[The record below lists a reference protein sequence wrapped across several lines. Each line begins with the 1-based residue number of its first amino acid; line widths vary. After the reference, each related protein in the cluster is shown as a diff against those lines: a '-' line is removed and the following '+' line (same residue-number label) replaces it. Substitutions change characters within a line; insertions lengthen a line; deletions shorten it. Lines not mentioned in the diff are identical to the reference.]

1 MKLWQKGAAA
11 HEKVDHFTVGKD
23 REYDLVLAQYDCQ
36 ASSAHAKM
44 LVKIGLIRPEEAE
57 QLVAVLTE
65 IQQQAE
71 AGTFTIEKEFEDMHS
86 KIEHVLTERLG
97 DLGKKIHTARSRND
111 QVLVAM
117 HLYIKHELGAIKTQ
131 VTALF
136 DLLLSLAEKH
146 QNELMPGYT
155 HLQVAMPS
163 SFGLWFSAYAESLID
178 DLYFWQSAYK
188 IADQNPLGSAAGYG
202 SAFPIDRDFTTKA
215 LDFSQLK
222 INSVAAQMSRG
233 KLEKSTAMA
242 LSAIGSTLAKFSMDV
257 CLYMGQDFNF
267 ISFPDNLTTG
277 SSIMPHK
284 KNPDLFE
291 LVRGKCNSV
300 QALPNQLAL
309 LTTNLP
315 SGYHREL
322 QLAKGPIIEAIQEIK
337 GCLEIL
343 LFSLPK
349 IQVAKDSTTQKKYDY
364 LFSVDTLN
372 QEVLAGKPFRD
383 AYRDLGNAIE
393 KGEYQP
399 NREVKHTH
407 LGSIGNLGLEQI
419 REKDAHRNAKN
430 IHPIEKVS

>member
-11 HEKVDHFTVGKD
+11 HERVDHFTVGKD
-23 REYDLVLAQYDCQ
+23 REYDLVLAEYDCQ
-36 ASSAHAKM
+36 ASIAHAKM
-44 LVKIGLIRPEEAE
+44 LAKIGLISENEVAL
-57 QLVAVLTE
+57 LVTELSE
-65 IQQQAE
+65 IQQQAKE
-71 AGTFTIEKEFEDMHS
+71 GKFTIEKEFEDMHS
-86 KIEHVLTERLG
+86 KIENILIERLG
-97 DLGKKIHTARSRND
+97 DVGKKIHTARSRND

-117 HLYIKHELGAIKTQ
+117 HLYLKHELGEIKSQ
-131 VTALF
+131 VTELF
-136 DLLLSLAEKH
+136 ELLLSLAEKH
-146 QNELMPGYT
+146 QNELLPGYT

-178 DLYFWQSAYK
+178 DLHFWQSAHK

-202 SAFPIDRDFTTKA
+202 SAFPIDRAFTTEA
-215 LDFSQLK
+215 LDFAQLK
-222 INSVAAQMSRG
+222 VNSVAAQMSRG

-242 LSAIGSTLAKFSMDV
+242 LSSIGSTLAKFSMDV

-267 ISFPDNLTTG
+267 FSFPDDLTTG

-291 LVRGKCNSV
+291 LVRGKCNSL

-322 QLAKGPIIEAIQEIK
+322 QLAKGPIIEAIQDLK
-337 GCLEIL
+337 ACLEIL
-343 LFSLPK
+343 LFSLPN
-349 IQVAKDSTTQKKYDY
+349 IQVSKDITAQAKYDY

-383 AYRDLGNAIE
+383 AYRELGQAIE
-393 KGEYQP
+393 AGEYTP
-399 NREVKHTH
+399 NRNLKHTH
-407 LGSIGNLGLEQI
+407 MGSVGNLGLDQI
-419 REKDAHRNAKN
+419 KAKM
-430 IHPIEKVS
+430 KSALQQG

>member
-11 HEKVDHFTVGKD
+11 HERVDNFTVGKD
-23 REYDLVLAQYDCQ
+23 REYDLVLAEYDCQ
-36 ASSAHAKM
+36 ASIAHANM
-44 LVKIGLIRPEEAE
+44 LAKIGLITAEEAT
-57 QLVAVLTE
+57 QLFTALKE
-65 IQQQAE
+65 IQQQAKE
-71 AGTFTIEKEFEDMHS
+71 GQFTIEDEFEDMHS
-86 KIEHVLTERLG
+86 KIEHLLIERLG
-97 DLGKKIHTARSRND
+97 DVGKKIHTARSRND

-117 HLYIKHELGAIKTQ
+117 HLYLKNELGEVKSQ
-131 VTALF
+131 VSALF
-136 DLLLSLAEKH
+136 ELLLSLAEKY
-146 QNELMPGYT
+146 QNELIPGYT

-202 SAFPIDRDFTTKA
+202 SAFPIDRAFTTDA
-215 LDFSQLK
+215 LDFAQLK
-222 INSVAAQMSRG
+222 VNSVAAQMSRG
-233 KLEKSTAMA
+233 KLEKSSAMA
-242 LSAIGSTLAKFSMDV
+242 LSSIGSTLAKFSMDV

-267 ISFPDNLTTG
+267 ISFPDDLTTG

-291 LVRGKCNSV
+291 LVRGKCNSL

-322 QLAKGPIIEAIQEIK
+322 QLAKGPIIEAIQELK
-337 GCLEIL
+337 ASLEIL
-343 LFSLPK
+343 LFSLPN
-349 IQVAKDSTTQKKYDY
+349 IQVSKDITAQVKYDY

-383 AYRDLGNAIE
+383 AYRELGQAIE
-393 KGEYQP
+393 DGNFKP
-399 NREVKHTH
+399 NREVQHSH
-407 LGSIGNLGLEQI
+407 IGSIGNLQLDQI
-419 REKDAHRNAKN
+419 RAKMKSAFEEN
-430 IHPIEKVS
+430 

>member
-44 LVKIGLIRPEEAE
+44 LAKIGLIRSEEAE
-57 QLVAVLTE
+57 QLLAVLAE

-343 LFSLPK
+343 LFSLPT

-419 REKDAHRNAKN
+419 REKIK
-430 IHPIEKVS
+430 PFLS

>member
-11 HEKVDHFTVGKD
+11 HQKVDHFTVGKD
-23 REYDLVLAQYDCQ
+23 REYDLQLAAYDCE
-36 ASSAHAKM
+36 ASMAHANM
-44 LVKIGLIRPEEAE
+44 LAKIGLLSSQEAE
-57 QLVAVLTE
+57 QLNQVLKE
-65 IQQQAE
+65 LQAE
-71 AGTFTIEKEFEDMHS
+71 AKNGTFTIEEEHEDMHS

-117 HLYIKHELGAIKTQ
+117 HLYLKDELKTIKSQ
-131 VTALF
+131 VVDLF
-136 DLLLSLAEKH
+136 DLLLALAEKH
-146 QNELMPGYT
+146 KAELIPGYT

-163 SFGLWFSAYAESLID
+163 SIGLWLSAYAESLID
-178 DLYFWQSAYK
+178 DLHFWQSAYR

-202 SAFPIDRDFTTKA
+202 SAFPIDRVFTTQA
-215 LDFSQLK
+215 LGFEQLK
-222 INSVAAQMSRG
+222 VNAVAAQMSRG

-242 LSAIGSTLAKFSMDV
+242 FASIGSTLAKLSMDI

-267 ISFPDNLTTG
+267 ISFPDELTTG

-291 LVRGKCNSV
+291 LVRGKCNAL

-322 QLAKGPIIEAIQEIK
+322 QLAKGPIIEAVQEIK
-337 GCLEIL
+337 ACLDIL
-343 LFSLPK
+343 LFSLPNL
-349 IQVAKDSTTQKKYDY
+349 QVNKDITEQKKYDY

-372 QEVLAGKPFRD
+372 AEVRAGKPFRD

-393 KGEYQP
+393 AGEYTP
-399 NREVKHTH
+399 NRNLQHTH
-407 LGSIGNLGLEQI
+407 LGSIGNLGLENI
-419 REKDAHRNAKN
+419 RAKMT
-430 IHPIEKVS
+430 SLR

>member
-11 HEKVDHFTVGKD
+11 HERVDHFTVGKD
-23 REYDLVLAQYDCQ
+23 REYDLVLAEYDCQ
-36 ASSAHAKM
+36 ASIAHANM
-44 LVKIGLIRPEEAE
+44 LAKIGLITAEEAT
-57 QLVAVLTE
+57 QLSTALKE
-65 IQQQAE
+65 IQQQAKE
-71 AGTFTIEKEFEDMHS
+71 GQFTIEDEFEDMHS
-86 KIEHVLTERLG
+86 KIEHLLIERLG
-97 DLGKKIHTARSRND
+97 DVGKKIHTARSRND

-117 HLYIKHELGAIKTQ
+117 HLYLKNELGEVKSQ
-131 VTALF
+131 VSALF
-136 DLLLSLAEKH
+136 ELLLSLAEKH
-146 QNELMPGYT
+146 QNELIPGYT

-163 SFGLWFSAYAESLID
+163 SFGLWFSAYAETLID

-202 SAFPIDRDFTTKA
+202 SAFPIDRAFTTDA
-215 LDFSQLK
+215 LDFAQLK
-222 INSVAAQMSRG
+222 VNSVAAQMSRG

-242 LSAIGSTLAKFSMDV
+242 LSSIGSTLAKFSMDV

-267 ISFPDNLTTG
+267 ISFPDDLTTG

-291 LVRGKCNSV
+291 LVRGKCNSL

-322 QLAKGPIIEAIQEIK
+322 QLAKGPIIEAIQELK
-337 GCLEIL
+337 ASLEIL
-343 LFSLPK
+343 LFSLPN
-349 IQVAKDSTTQKKYDY
+349 IQVSKDITAQVKYDY

-383 AYRDLGNAIE
+383 AYRELGQAIE
-393 KGEYQP
+393 DGNFKP
-399 NREVKHTH
+399 NREVQHSH
-407 LGSIGNLGLEQI
+407 IGSIGNLQLDQI
-419 REKDAHRNAKN
+419 RAKMKSAFEEN
-430 IHPIEKVS
+430 

>member
-44 LVKIGLIRPEEAE
+44 LAKIGLIRPEEAE

-178 DLYFWQSAYK
+178 DLYFWQSAHK

-322 QLAKGPIIEAIQEIK
+322 QLAKGPIIDAIQEIK

-343 LFSLPK
+343 LFSLPT

-419 REKDAHRNAKN
+419 REKIK
-430 IHPIEKVS
+430 PFLS

>member
-23 REYDLVLAQYDCQ
+23 REYDLVLAEYDCQ
-36 ASSAHAKM
+36 ASIAHANM
-44 LVKIGLIRPEEAE
+44 LAKIGLISPKEAE
-57 QLVAVLTE
+57 QLTTE
-65 IQQQAE
+65 LSKILQLAKK
-71 AGTFTIEKEFEDMHS
+71 GNFTIEAEFEDMHS
-86 KIEHVLTERLG
+86 KIEHMLIEGLG
-97 DLGKKIHTARSRND
+97 DVGKKIHTARSRND

-117 HLYIKHELGAIKTQ
+117 HLYLKYELGEIKSQ
-131 VTALF
+131 LIALF

-146 QNELMPGYT
+146 EKELLPGYT
-155 HLQVAMPS
+155 HLQLAMPS

-202 SAFPIDRDFTTKA
+202 SGFPIDRAFTTEA
-215 LDFSQLK
+215 LDFAQPK
-222 INSVAAQMSRG
+222 VNSVAAQMSRG

-267 ISFPDNLTTG
+267 ISFPDDLTTG

-291 LVRGKCNSV
+291 LVRGKCNSL

-322 QLAKGPIIEAIQEIK
+322 QLAKGPIIEAIQDLKACI
-337 GCLEIL
+337 EIL
-343 LFSLPK
+343 LFSLPN
-349 IQVAKDSTTQKKYDY
+349 IQVSKDITAQEKYDY

-372 QEVLAGKPFRD
+372 QEVLKGKPFRD
-383 AYRDLGNAIE
+383 AYRELGQAIE
-393 KGEYQP
+393 KRNFKP
-399 NREVKHTH
+399 NRSVQHSH
-407 LGSIGNLGLEQI
+407 MGSIGNVGLDLI
-419 REKDAHRNAKN
+419 RAKMDQLR
-430 IHPIEKVS
+430 

>member
-44 LVKIGLIRPEEAE
+44 LAKIGLIRSEEAE
-57 QLVAVLTE
+57 QLLAVLTE

-117 HLYIKHELGAIKTQ
+117 HLYIKYELGAIKTQ

-215 LDFSQLK
+215 LNFSQLK

-309 LTTNLP
+309 LTSNLP

-322 QLAKGPIIEAIQEIK
+322 QLAKGPIIDAIQEIK

-343 LFSLPK
+343 LFSLPT

-419 REKDAHRNAKN
+419 REKIK
-430 IHPIEKVS
+430 PFLS

>member
-11 HEKVDHFTVGKD
+11 HERVDHFTVGKD
-23 REYDLVLAQYDCQ
+23 REYDLVLAEYDCQ
-36 ASSAHAKM
+36 ASIAHAKM
-44 LVKIGLIRPEEAE
+44 LAKIGLISENEAAL
-57 QLVAVLTE
+57 LVTELSE
-65 IQQQAE
+65 IQQQAKE
-71 AGTFTIEKEFEDMHS
+71 GRFNIEKEFEDMHS
-86 KIEHVLTERLG
+86 KIEHILIERLG
-97 DLGKKIHTARSRND
+97 DVGKKIHTARSRND

-117 HLYIKHELGAIKTQ
+117 HLYLKHELGEIKSQ
-131 VTALF
+131 VTELF
-136 DLLLSLAEKH
+136 ELLLTLAEKH
-146 QNELMPGYT
+146 QNELLPGYT

-202 SAFPIDRDFTTKA
+202 SAFPIDRAFTTKA
-215 LDFSQLK
+215 LDFAQPK
-222 INSVAAQMSRG
+222 VNSVAAQMSRG

-242 LSAIGSTLAKFSMDV
+242 LSSIGSTLAKFSMDV

-267 ISFPDNLTTG
+267 LSFPDDLTTG

-291 LVRGKCNSV
+291 LVRGKCNSL

-322 QLAKGPIIEAIQEIK
+322 QLAKGPIIEAIQDLK
-337 GCLEIL
+337 ACLEIL
-343 LFSLPK
+343 LFSLPN
-349 IQVAKDSTTQKKYDY
+349 IQVSKDITAQAKYDY

-383 AYRDLGNAIE
+383 AYRELGQAIE
-393 KGEYQP
+393 AGEYTP
-399 NREVKHTH
+399 NRNLKHTH
-407 LGSIGNLGLEQI
+407 MGSVGNLGLDQI
-419 REKDAHRNAKN
+419 KAKM
-430 IHPIEKVS
+430 KSAQQQG

>member
-1 MKLWQKGAAA
+1 MKLWQKGATA
-11 HEKVDHFTVGKD
+11 HKKVDQFTVGKD
-23 REYDLVLAQYDCQ
+23 RDYDLVLAAYDCE
-36 ASSAHAKM
+36 ASIAHAKM
-44 LVKIGLIRPEEAE
+44 LAKIGLITPQEGE
-57 QLVAVLTE
+57 QLTKALTD
-65 IQQQAE
+65 IRQQARQ
-71 AGTFTIEKEFEDMHS
+71 GKFTIEAEFEDMHS
-86 KIEHVLTERLG
+86 KIEHLLIEQLG

-117 HLYIKHELGAIKTQ
+117 HLYLKNELGEIKSE
-131 VTALF
+131 VKKLF
-136 DLLLSLAEKH
+136 ELLLSLAEKYQH
-146 QNELMPGYT
+146 ELLPGYT

-202 SAFPIDRDFTTKA
+202 SAFPIDRNFTTEV
-215 LDFSQLK
+215 LNFSQLK
-222 INSVAAQMSRG
+222 VNSVAAQMGRG

-242 LSAIGSTLAKFSMDV
+242 LSAIGSTLAKLSMDI
-257 CLYMGQDFNF
+257 CLFMGQDFNF

-291 LVRGKCNSV
+291 LVRGKCNV
-300 QALPNQLAL
+300 LQALPNQLAL

-322 QLAKGPIIEAIQEIK
+322 QLVKGPIIEAIDDIK
-337 GCLEIL
+337 ACLEIL
-343 LFSLPK
+343 LFSLPNV
-349 IQVAKDSTTQKKYDY
+349 QVRKNITSEKKYDY

-383 AYRDLGNAIE
+383 AYRDLGSAIE
-393 KGEYQP
+393 KGQFKP
-399 NREVKHTH
+399 TRNIKHTH
-407 LGSIGNLGLEQI
+407 LGSLGNLALDTI
-419 REKDAHRNAKN
+419 REKMDSL
-430 IHPIEKVS
+430 IP